1 MYTTKDEPLARAMS
15 LMGRVGA
22 ERCYRDRVLGPQ
34 LSSRRHSLQEFRVSS
49 TRAGR
54 PAPEDALP
62 GMDILRGV
70 YTLAQ
75 VQLFYLFLKY
85 FYLHKTINK

>member
-1 MYTTKDEPLARAMS
+1 MYTGNDEPLARAMS

-22 ERCYRDRVLGPQ
+22 DRIYRDRVLGPQ
-34 LSSRRHSLQEFRVSS
+34 LSTRRQSLQEFRVSS
-49 TRAGR
+49 TRTAR

-75 VQLFYLFLKY
+75 VQLFY
-85 FYLHKTINK
+85 FYI

>member
-1 MYTTKDEPLARAMS
+1 MYTGKDEPLARAMS

-22 ERCYRDRVLGPQ
+22 ERIYRDRVLGPQ
-34 LSSRRHSLQEFRVSS
+34 LSTRRQSLQEFRVSS
-49 TRAGR
+49 TRTR
-54 PAPEDALP
+54 PSAEDALP

-75 VQLFYLFLKY
+75 VLNYLY
-85 FYLHKTINK
+85 FFF